1 MIHAKDAPETLDI
14 ACRIVMEYWPN
25 AAFQNPNSGRWYGG
39 YRDIAFG
46 KIDQIFIH
54 KTQNDESVIL
64 YLILDKRGLTVAY
77 SKPSKEV
84 DDIVQ
89 SLTEALE
96 T

>member
-1 MIHAKDAPETLDI
+1 MSQISDSLRAKIMNGCLKLTTWQLVITAI
-14 ACRIVMEYWPN
+14 
-25 AAFQNPNSGRWYGG
+25 G
-39 YRDIAFG
+39 YQSF
-46 KIDQIFIH
+46 
-54 KTQNDESVIL
+54 L
-64 YLILDKRGLTVAY
+64 RGLTVAY